1 MTATK
6 KKMRRRWSKR
16 VEIFQLPS
24 RRSAGKI
31 KSRRANLEVVTGK
44 PRRWTDGAIGA
55 FRGDEAFGSSSW
67 RNLTCVDGQRA
78 VGSTRQIQLD
88 TILPDDAIV
97 VDCYQPHLSWVE
109 RVFNQIYR
117 FKSQMVVELVLHEA
131 CMLAYVSEDF
141 SFSDPGREAWIA
153 VPFSVAKLAQ
163 TTAIRTA

>member
-1 MTATK
+1 MFNE
-6 KKMRRRWSKR
+6 RW
-16 VEIFQLPS
+16 
-24 RRSAGKI
+24 
-31 KSRRANLEVVTGK
+31 EVHD
-44 PRRWTDGAIGA
+44 RC
-55 FRGDEAFGSSSW
+55 SW
-67 RNLTCVDGQRA
+67 MQYSQMMQSLY
-78 VGSTRQIQLD
+78 IE
-88 TILPDDAIV
+88 
-97 VDCYQPHLSWVE
+97 CYQPHLSWVE